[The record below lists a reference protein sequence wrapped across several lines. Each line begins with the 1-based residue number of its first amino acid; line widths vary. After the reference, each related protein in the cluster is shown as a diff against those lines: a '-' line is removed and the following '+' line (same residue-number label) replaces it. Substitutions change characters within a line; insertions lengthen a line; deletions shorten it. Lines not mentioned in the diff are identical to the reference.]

1 MDTTK
6 ENVCKKRS
14 RTTSESSEVEVTE
27 PQKQPTKKKKK
38 REKTEVSSLPLVKA
52 GKRKRSGSEDADCF
66 TPKTKAKKVSQKD
79 NVKKEAPEVC
89 KENKG
94 ISDFTFMVR

>member
-1 MDTTK
+1 MDATK
-6 ENVCKKRS
+6 ESICKKRS

-52 GKRKRSGSEDADCF
+52 GKRKRSGSEDADCL
-66 TPKTKAKKVSQKD
+66 TPRTKAKKVSQKD

-94 ISDFTFMVR
+94 ISDFMFMVR

>member
-1 MDTTK
+1 MDASK
-6 ENVCKKRS
+6 ESVCKKRS

-38 REKTEVSSLPLVKA
+38 QEKTEVSSLPLVKA
-52 GKRKRSGSEDADCF
+52 GKRKRRGSEDADCL
-66 TPKTKAKKVSQKD
+66 TPKVKVKKVSQKD
-79 NVKKEAPEVC
+79 VKKEAPEVC

-94 ISDFTFMVR
+94 ISDFMFRIR